1 MCKNAHFSA
10 ERLNLYLDRQDG
22 EGGILEQIEEE
33 PRVGFEPKTRKEKIK
48 QNLRIVLPHVGLVIL
63 SAAYTILGAAIFHHF
78 EMPYEIHIRNET
90 AHRIE
95 ALKQKIIDDL
105 WELAHHKND
114 SGAISFDNWSDTA
127 HRGMNNVIR
136 DVFVD
141 YTKNYMT
148 PDDIIHG
155 AGPIKWS
162 FGSSIFFSWT
172 AITTI
177 GYGHIVPR
185 TNEGRVACLMY
196 ALLGIPLILVTIADM
211 GRFLSGGIIWV
222 HNALGKLRLACT
234 KKCAE
239 MCKAICCCRC
249 LPSKKKNE
257 PPKSISGIDLVNA
270 QKRLLRRK
278 RPNHIDN
285 ISEAGTFEDISE
297 IHTQGSEKTPSE
309 DTRARADDLEEYE
322 PVHERRVSALFVL
335 VIMIGYTAGGAF
347 LMQLWENWTFMESFY
362 FCFVTVTTIGFG
374 DIVPQNVDF
383 LPATLA
389 YIIVGLIITTMCID
403 LVGSAY
409 IRDIHFYGRSLGRSF
424 MTIGGKVVHLGE
436 VFGYV
441 AFLQKNYGLT
451 PEQLDKLAHLPEEYL
466 LDCLINGRQPDLNWI
481 AAPKGIQQNRARNEA
496 MDAKQSCPALTL
508 FLGDQGGRPYVPPD
522 IYYFKWIEHPRT
534 LSFASERVLAS
545 MESLDLNTSKCSTA
559 RTLTPREYYQRI
571 LLQYCKQVQP
581 DDAVRN
587 VDHTEM

>member
-1 MCKNAHFSA
+1 MHEFARRCVQACMGVLSA

-33 PRVGFEPKTRKEKIK
+33 PRAGFEAKTRKERIR

-90 AHRIE
+90 AHRVD

-127 HRGMNNVIR
+127 HRGMNDVIR
-136 DVFVD
+136 DVFID

-185 TNEGRVACLMY
+185 TDEGRIACLMY

-222 HNALGKLRLACT
+222 HNTLRKVRIACVR
-234 KKCAE
+234 KCFQV
-239 MCKAICCCRC
+239 CRAICCCRC
-249 LPSKKKNE
+249 LPSKKKNQ
-257 PPKSISGIDLVNA
+257 PPKSMSGIDLVNA
-270 QKRLLRRK
+270 QRRLLRRK

-309 DTRARADDLEEYE
+309 DTHARADDLEEYE
-322 PVHERRVSALFVL
+322 PIQRERRVSALFVL

-451 PEQLDKLAHLPEEYL
+451 PEQLDKLAQLPEEYL

-481 AAPKGIQQNRARNEA
+481 
-496 MDAKQSCPALTL
+496 
-508 FLGDQGGRPYVPPD
+508 GGRPYVPPD

-581 DDAVRN
+581 DDPVLN
-587 VDHTEM
+587 MDQSEM